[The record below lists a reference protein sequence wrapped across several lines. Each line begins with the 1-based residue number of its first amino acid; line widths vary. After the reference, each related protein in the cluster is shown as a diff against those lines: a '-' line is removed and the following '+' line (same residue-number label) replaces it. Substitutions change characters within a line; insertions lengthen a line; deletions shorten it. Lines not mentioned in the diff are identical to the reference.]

1 MISIGWDNNEGV
13 RKAFTLIELLVVIAV
28 ISILASILFPV
39 FAQAKVAAKATSCLS
54 NVRQMGNAFSLY
66 MADYDDTLPAK
77 HYWNDPM
84 QRWPLYV
91 VDTYAGDRQVV
102 HCPDTLHGRG
112 DFNADYLFGLTPGYG
127 LNSEYLN
134 YTVVANGHT
143 QVFGR
148 SGTEAADPANTV
160 MLVEST
166 FLNEGAQPA
175 YGYYYVLPPSQWNG
189 SEPLVWNSFGYVWP
203 RHRGRA
209 NTLFLDG
216 HVKALPVT
224 PGKGTL
230 HDESIWDLE

>member
-1 MISIGWDNNEGV
+1 M

-28 ISILASILFPV
+28 IAVLASILFPV

-54 NVRQMGNAFSLY
+54 NIRQMGNAYQLY

-77 HYWNDPM
+77 FYWDNPM
-84 QRWPLYV
+84 IRWPLYV
-91 VDTYAGDRQVV
+91 VDTYAGDRRIV
-102 HCPDTLHGRG
+102 HCPDTANGRG
-112 DFNADYLFGLTPGYG
+112 EYDADYLFGLTPGFG

-134 YTVVANGHT
+134 RNEVINGQT

-148 SGTEAADPANTV
+148 SGTEPADPAGTV

-166 FLNEGAQPA
+166 FLNESAQPS
-175 YGYYYVLPPSQWNG
+175 YGYFYVLPPSQWNG

-209 NTLFLDG
+209 TTVFLDG
-216 HVKALPVT
+216 HAKALPVV
-224 PGKGTL
+224 PGNKTL
-230 HDESIWDLE
+230 NDETIWDLE